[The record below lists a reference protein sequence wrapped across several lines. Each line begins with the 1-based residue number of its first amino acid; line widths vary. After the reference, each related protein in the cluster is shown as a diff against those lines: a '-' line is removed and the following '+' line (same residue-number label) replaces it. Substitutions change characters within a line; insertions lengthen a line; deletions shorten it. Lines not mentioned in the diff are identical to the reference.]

1 VTRATPENP
10 RTPATPAAPASP
22 GSPGSPGSPV
32 TKSGLSSALA
42 YALAAFFVLAFFYPI
57 VFGKVFLSPDSV
69 APAGFSKVAMD
80 ALHTRHVYALWN
92 PYHFLGMP
100 SFGSLA
106 FVPYVYPLDPVF
118 GFLNTVLHFPDL
130 TWLLFHYLLIAV
142 GMIALLRALGAGADA
157 ALLGAVAFALTPNL
171 VAVGAFGHGS
181 QIMTAAWLPLLFL
194 LYDRFA
200 RRGSLL
206 ALAGFAFAAAFQLLR
221 GHVQIVFYSW
231 LALGLYA
238 LWLAIAAAR
247 AKRGADAAR
256 AAGGLAAGLAL
267 GFGMSAFLY
276 FPVHEYAKLSIRSA
290 GEGSGAGFEY
300 ATSWSFHPKEM
311 LTFVVPSMFGFGGRT
326 YWGTMPFTDYPNYMG
341 IIPLAL
347 ALYGARRARGAAR
360 AYWIGLAAV
369 ALMISFGK
377 HVKPLYEL
385 LYQHVPYFNK
395 FRVPVMILVLLQF
408 AVAVLAALG
417 LDLALTRGRGE
428 SSGARAPA
436 RESERAAKKAASR
449 GKGDLGAAWMRA
461 AIFAGA
467 GTVGLVVL
475 LQLLSPSILATASKA
490 RPWMNAAAARQAL
503 DMATVDALRAG
514 ILLTAAFAVIAF
526 ERRGRLT
533 RAAAA
538 LLVVGLTAV
547 DLWTVDRKIIDPQ
560 LGSRTQ
566 YAENFSETPEVT
578 FLRGDTTEFRVLP
591 LEWNDSRLAAYGIA
605 SVLGYHPAKPRLY
618 QAFMDTVGLPNLRVV
633 RLLNVKYVLTD
644 GYYPDTTGGVTL
656 RHDGPVK
663 VYEIQGAL
671 PRAYVVHRVRP
682 VKDESTALAFLRAAD
697 FFDPR
702 SEAVWTEPPPYPAL
716 AQPSVPDSV
725 TRIRYDLNGSEYL
738 VSTAAPGLFVQGDQF
753 DPDWSATIDGKP
765 AQVHRVNYLMRG
777 ILVPPGVHQVRL
789 RYLPEA
795 LTAGIKVSAASA
807 ALALLLGIAGVWLE
821 WRARRAPRRAP
832 PERPS

>member
-1 VTRATPENP
+1 
-10 RTPATPAAPASP
+10 
-22 GSPGSPGSPV
+22 
-32 TKSGLSSALA
+32 
-42 YALAAFFVLAFFYPI
+42 
-57 VFGKVFLSPDSV
+57 
-69 APAGFSKVAMD
+69 
-80 ALHTRHVYALWN
+80 
-92 PYHFLGMP
+92 
-100 SFGSLA
+100 
-106 FVPYVYPLDPVF
+106 
-118 GFLNTVLHFPDL
+118 
-130 TWLLFHYLLIAV
+130 
-142 GMIALLRALGAGADA
+142 
-157 ALLGAVAFALTPNL
+157 

-200 RRGSLL
+200 RRGSFL
-206 ALAGFAFAAAFQLLR
+206 ALAAFAFAAAFQLLR

-247 AKRGADAAR
+247 AKRGAEAAR
-256 AAGGLAAGLAL
+256 AVAGLAVGLAL

-276 FPVHEYAKLSIRSA
+276 FPVHEYAKLSVRSA

-311 LTFVVPSMFGFGGRT
+311 LTFVVPSMFGFGGHT

-360 AYWIGLAAV
+360 AYWIGLAAL
-369 ALMISFGK
+369 ALMVSFGK

-408 AVAVLAALG
+408 AVAILAALG
-417 LDLALTRGRGE
+417 LDLALSPARGE
-428 SSGARAPA
+428 PSSARAPGQ
-436 RESERAAKKAASR
+436 EGERAARKTPSGSGR
-449 GKGDLGAAWMRA
+449 GQGDLGAGWMRA
-461 AIFAGA
+461 AIFAG
-467 GTVGLVVL
+467 VGAVGFVVL
-475 LQLLSPSILATASKA
+475 LQLFSSSILATASKA

-503 DMATVDALRAG
+503 DMATVDALRGG
-514 ILLTAAFAVIAF
+514 ILLAAAFAAIAF
-526 ERRGRLT
+526 ERRGKLT

-644 GYYPDTTGGVTL
+644 GYYPDTTGGVVL
-656 RHDGPVK
+656 RHDGTVK
-663 VYEIQGAL
+663 VYEIQGAT

-682 VKDESTALAFLRAAD
+682 VRDPSTALAFLRAGE

-702 SEAVWTEPPPYPAL
+702 SEAVWSDPPPYPAL
-716 AQPSVPDSV
+716 TQPSVPDSV

-738 VSTAAPGLFVQGDQF
+738 VATAAPGLFVQADQF
-753 DPDWSATIDGKP
+753 DPDWSAAVDGKP
-765 AQVHRVNYLMRG
+765 AQIHRVNYLMRG
-777 ILVPPGVHQVRL
+777 IVLPPGVHRVRL
-789 RYLPEA
+789 RYMPAA
-795 LTAGIKVSAASA
+795 LAAGIKVSVASVV
-807 ALALLLGIAGVWLE
+807 LALLLGVAGIGLE
-821 WRARRAPRRAP
+821 WRNRRARRPAT
-832 PERPS
+832 PERRS

>member
-1 VTRATPENP
+1 MTRAPRTSPENP
-10 RTPATPAAPASP
+10 RAQASP
-22 GSPGSPGSPV
+22 SR
-32 TKSGLSSALA
+32 GLAPALA

-57 VFGKVFLSPDSV
+57 VLGKVFVSPDSV
-69 APAGFSKVAMD
+69 APAGFAKIAMD

-106 FVPYVYPLDPVF
+106 FVPFVYPLDPVF
-118 GFLNTVLHFPDL
+118 GFLNTALHFPDL
-130 TWLLFHYLLIAV
+130 TWLLVHYLLIAV
-142 GMIALLRALGAGADA
+142 GMIALIRALGAGADA
-157 ALLGAVAFALTPNL
+157 ALLGAAAFALTPNL

-238 LWLAIAAAR
+238 LVLAIAAAR
-247 AKRGADAAR
+247 ARRGAEAAR
-256 AAGGLAAGLAL
+256 AVGGLAAGLAL

-311 LTFVVPSMFGFGGRT
+311 LTFVIPSMFGFGGRT

-347 ALYGARRARGAAR
+347 ALYGARTARGAAR
-360 AYWIGLAAV
+360 AYWIGLAAL
-369 ALMISFGK
+369 ALMVSFGK

-385 LYQHVPYFNK
+385 IYQYVPYFNK

-417 LDLALTRGRGE
+417 LDLALSPGRGE
-428 SSGARAPA
+428 PAGARAPA
-436 RESERAAKKAASR
+436 RDAGKKGASASAGR
-449 GKGDLGAAWMRA
+449 GKGDMGAAWMRA
-461 AIFAGA
+461 AILAGA
-467 GTVGLVVL
+467 VAVGVVVL

-503 DMATVDALRAG
+503 DMATVDALRSG
-514 ILLTAAFAVIAF
+514 ILLAAAFAAIAF

-533 RAAAA
+533 RTAAA
-538 LLVVGLTAV
+538 LLVVGLTLV

-560 LGSRTQ
+560 LGSKSQ

-578 FLRGDTTEFRVLP
+578 FLRRDTTEFRVLP
-591 LEWNDSRLAAYGIA
+591 LQWNDSRLAAYGIA

-633 RLLNVKYVLTD
+633 RFLNVKYVLTD
-644 GYYPDTTGGVTL
+644 GYYPDTTGGVVL

-663 VYEIQGAL
+663 VYEIQGAM
-671 PRAYVVHRVRP
+671 PRAYVVHRIRP
-682 VKDESTALAFLRAAD
+682 VRDPSTALAFLRAAD
-697 FFDPR
+697 FFEPR
-702 SEAVWTEPPPYPAL
+702 SEAVWSDPPPYPAL

-738 VSTAAPGLFVQGDQF
+738 VSTAAPGLFVQSDQF
-753 DPDWSATIDGKP
+753 DPDWTATVDGKP
-765 AQVHRVNYLMRG
+765 APIYRVNYLMRG
-777 ILVPPGVHQVRL
+777 IVVPPGVHRIRL
-789 RYLPEA
+789 RYMPEA
-795 LTAGIKVSAASA
+795 LTAGIQVSVASVI
-807 ALALLLGIAGVWLE
+807 LALLLGVAGIWQL
-821 WRARRAPRRAP
+821 WRTRRPRRSA